1 MKGHFVD
8 DGALATEFNNESL
21 QFEYAEPSLS
31 GMNASKLI
39 GCPELEQRPFD
50 RPTAMDAK
58 GPPPRGVNVRFRD
71 FPIGAVAA
79 EMCRQRSDG
88 RLIAMAALACC
99 ALQQD
104 PPFSLRN
111 RRTP

>member
-1 MKGHFVD
+1 VPEFERSRQCHLVLYALCDECAVGLMKGHFVD

-50 RPTAMDAK
+50 RPPWTR
-58 GPPPRGVNVRFRD
+58 RGRHR
-71 FPIGAVAA
+71 VAL
-79 EMCRQRSDG
+79 MSGSGISRSG
-88 RLIAMAALACC
+88 L
-99 ALQQD
+99 
-104 PPFSLRN
+104 
-111 RRTP
+111 